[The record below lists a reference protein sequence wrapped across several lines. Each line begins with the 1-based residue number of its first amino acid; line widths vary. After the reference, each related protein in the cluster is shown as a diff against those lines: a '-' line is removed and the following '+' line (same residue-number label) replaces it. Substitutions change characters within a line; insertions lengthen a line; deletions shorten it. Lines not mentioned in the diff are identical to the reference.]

1 MKFRT
6 EIQVSPSPFRI
17 GYRNPVMLIGS
28 CFTDNIGKKMES
40 LRFQTNINPFGVV
53 YNPMSVKK
61 SLDILI
67 SSRKYSSNDL
77 NYHNDLWYSWDH
89 HSSFSGVDKEQVL
102 QAINQKIAASSEFLK
117 NAGYLFL
124 SFGTAR
130 IYRLISTGNIV
141 CNCHKVPA
149 KEFAQELLHVD
160 EIVQAYEDLIHNLK
174 SFNPRLRIIFTVS
187 PVRHWKDGARGNQ
200 VSKSILHLAVQQ
212 LIEKLPEE
220 TEYFP
225 SYELLIDD
233 LRDYRFFAEDLL
245 HPNELGIQYIWEKFS
260 EQYFDP
266 ETVKKISGIQE
277 IIRAAGHRIT
287 NRNSESSKDFI
298 KKQKEKLRKLME
310 EMPYLNWEDLKKVF

>member
-1 MKFRT
+1 
-6 EIQVSPSPFRI
+6 
-17 GYRNPVMLIGS
+17 
-28 CFTDNIGKKMES
+28 
-40 LRFQTNINPFGVV
+40 VV

-77 NYHNDLWYSWDH
+77 NYHNDLWYSWAH

-130 IYRLISTGNIV
+130 IYRLIRTGNIV
-141 CNCHKVPA
+141 CNCHKIPA
-149 KEFAQELLHVD
+149 KEFAQELLQVD
-160 EIVQAYEDLIHNLK
+160 EIVQAYEELIHSLK
-174 SFNPRLRIIFTVS
+174 AFNPRLRIIFTVS

-266 ETVKKISGIQE
+266 ETMKQISGIQE